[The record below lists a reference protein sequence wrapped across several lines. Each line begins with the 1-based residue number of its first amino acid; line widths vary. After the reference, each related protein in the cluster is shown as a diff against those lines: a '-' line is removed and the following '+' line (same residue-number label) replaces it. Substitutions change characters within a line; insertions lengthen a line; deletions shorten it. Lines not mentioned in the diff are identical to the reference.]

1 MKRSVLLTLSLMAFA
16 SIAQAQ
22 ASMDASATSP
32 QMPAVATPSSTNPT
46 APVAGH
52 NSFTQKQAKARIAK
66 AGYTSIGKLTKGDDG
81 IWRTTAKKGG
91 ISHHVSLDYQGNI
104 TNE

>member
-1 MKRSVLLTLSLMAFA
+1 
-16 SIAQAQ
+16 
-22 ASMDASATSP
+22 
-32 QMPAVATPSSTNPT
+32 MPAVATPSSTNPT

-66 AGYTSIGKLTKGDDG
+66 AGYTSIGTLTKDENG
-81 IWRTTAKKGG
+81 IWRTKAKKAGV
-91 ISHHVSLDYQGNI
+91 SHNVTLDYQGNI